1 MVLMKNNV
9 IALQDIAALFA
20 RFFML
25 KKIICVICDMLVVGW
40 EGGLVLAK
48 NSSFYAVFLCCVDC
62 IQLKI

>member
-40 EGGLVLAK
+40 EGGAWCWLKTALFMLF
-48 NSSFYAVFLCCVDC
+48 FYVVWIVFN
-62 IQLKI
+62 